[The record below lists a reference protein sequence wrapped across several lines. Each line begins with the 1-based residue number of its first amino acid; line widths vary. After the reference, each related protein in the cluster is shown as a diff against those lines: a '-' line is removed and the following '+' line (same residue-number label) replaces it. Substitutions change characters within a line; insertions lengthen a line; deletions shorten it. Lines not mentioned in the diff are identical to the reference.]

1 MKVKM
6 SSMVSKNSTALAFKA
21 EGNSHFKAKSYAAAI
36 EQYTKAIDADSQDVT
51 FFSNRSACYAALE
64 KWEEAAADGRQCVIL
79 DKNFVKGY
87 FRAATGQE
95 KLGNFESA
103 LEFVKRGL
111 GVESGNKDLKDMSRR
126 IEESVRMQKV
136 NGSISTAEEQMQDGD
151 IAGAYK
157 TIDSALRLDPSN
169 SKLNAM
175 MDRVRPKW
183 EASEKARVSGLD
195 PVERVKEA
203 GDTCFK
209 SSQFETA
216 IEKYTQAINKC
227 TDPGSE
233 IALKCYAN
241 RAACYKQLSNFD
253 GTIGDCSHVLEYKDD
268 DVKALVRRAQA
279 FEACERYKFAL
290 QDVRQVLAYGAE
302 KAGKANYDLANNMQ
316 HRLNRVIQ
324 QLKSM

>member
-1 MKVKM
+1 M
-6 SSMVSKNSTALAFKA
+6 SSMVSKNATALAFKA
-21 EGNSHFKAKSYAAAI
+21 EGNSHFKSKNYAAAI
-36 EQYTKAIDADSQDVT
+36 EQYTKAINTDSQDVT
-51 FFSNRSACYAALE
+51 FYSNRSACYAALE

-87 FRAATGQE
+87 FRAATAQE
-95 KLGNFESA
+95 SLGNFESA

-111 GVESGNKDLKDMSRR
+111 GVESGNKDLKEMSRR

-136 NGSISTAEEQMQDGD
+136 NGSISTAEGQMQDGD
-151 IAGAYK
+151 IAGAYR
-157 TIDSALRLDPSN
+157 TIDAALRLDPTN

-175 MDRVRPKW
+175 MDKVRPKW
-183 EASEKARVSGLD
+183 EAAEKARVASLD

-209 SSQFETA
+209 ASQFETA

-253 GTIGDCSHVLEYKDD
+253 GTIGDCSHVLEYKED

-290 QDVRQVLAYGAE
+290 QDVRQVLSYGAE

-324 QLKSM
+324 QLKNM

>member
-1 MKVKM
+1 
-6 SSMVSKNSTALAFKA
+6 MVSKNATALAYKA
-21 EGNSHFKAKSYAAAI
+21 EGNNFFKAKNYAQAI
-36 EQYTKAIDADSQDVT
+36 EQYTNAIETDAKDVT

-64 KWEEAAADGRQCVIL
+64 KWDEAAADGRQCVIL

-87 FRAATGQE
+87 FRAATAQE
-95 KLGNFESA
+95 KLGNFADA

-126 IEESVRMQKV
+126 IEEAVRMSKV
-136 NGSISTAEEQMQDGD
+136 NGSISTAEGQMQDGD

-157 TIDSALRLDPSN
+157 TIDAALRLDPTN

-183 EASEKARVSGLD
+183 EAGEKARVAGLD
-195 PVERVKEA
+195 PVERIKEA

-209 SSQFETA
+209 SSQFEAA

-233 IALKCYAN
+233 ICLKCYAN

-290 QDVRQVLAYGAE
+290 QDVRQVLAYGTE

-324 QLKSM
+324 QLKNM